1 MSEPDRARADDG
13 HRAEGDDPDSDPA
26 PAGARGRTAGRRDEA
41 TEQGADGGGP
51 VETRDGPE
59 PGDLYVPV

>member
-1 MSEPDRARADDG
+1 MSEPDRAPADDG
-13 HRAEGDDPDSDPA
+13 HRADGDDPGPDPA
-26 PAGARGRTAGRRDEA
+26 SAGSRGPGAGQRDEA
-41 TEQGADGGGP
+41 EQGADGGGP